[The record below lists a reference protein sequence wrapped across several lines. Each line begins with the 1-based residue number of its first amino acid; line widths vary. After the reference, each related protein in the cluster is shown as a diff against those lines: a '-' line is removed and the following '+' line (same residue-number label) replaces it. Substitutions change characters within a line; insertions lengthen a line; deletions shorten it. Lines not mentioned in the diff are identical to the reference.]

1 VSPDQTVADTARR
14 AGLDVV
20 EVARPGSDAIARIGW
35 EKISRGET
43 ISPEDLDANYIRRSD
58 AEIFAKS

>member
-1 VSPDQTVADTARR
+1 
-14 AGLDVV
+14 V

-35 EKISRGET
+35 EKITRGET
-43 ISPEDLDANYIRRSD
+43 ISPENLEANYIRRSD